1 LAVGPSIAGYIM
13 QFVGFSLPFLLAGA
27 IKGLYDVLLW
37 VTFRNVKP
45 PEEQNAETI

>member
-1 LAVGPSIAGYIM
+1 
-13 QFVGFSLPFLLAGA
+13 LAGA

-45 PEEQNAETI
+45 PEERAVASN